1 MLGGTGEPTKTGAGT
16 LVITADN
23 SGYTATTQV
32 AGGTLAVNGVLGGA
46 VGVAAAG
53 RLEGNGRVAGVT
65 NAGIVAP
72 GSGGIGELTMAGDYT
87 GHGGTQENGAV
98 LGGDASSTDRMV
110 VNGSAAGEKQI
121 AVPNRDIGRTSCGER
136 G

>member
-1 MLGGTGEPTKTGAGT
+1 MLGGTGEQTKTGAGT

-65 NAGIVAP
+65 HAGIVEP
-72 GSGGIGELTMAGDYT
+72 GSGGIGETTMAGDYT
-87 GHGGTQENGAV
+87 GNGGTPEYEVA
-98 LGGDASSTDRMV
+98 LGGGGSTTDA
-110 VNGSAAGEKQI
+110 
-121 AVPNRDIGRTSCGER
+121 
-136 G
+136 

>member
-1 MLGGTGEPTKTGAGT
+1 MLGGTGEPTKPGAGT

-23 SGYTATTQV
+23 SGSTATTQV
-32 AGGTLAVNGVLGGA
+32 AVGPLAVNGVLGGA

-72 GSGGIGELTMAGDYT
+72 GSGGFREPTMAGSYN
-87 GHGGTQENGAV
+87 GNGGTVEIEGV
-98 LGGDASSTDRMV
+98 LGGDASSMGRLV
-110 VNGSAAGEKQI
+110 VSGYTTG
-121 AVPNRDIGRTSCGER
+121 NR
-136 G
+136 

>member
-65 NAGIVAP
+65 NEGIVAP
-72 GSGGIGELTMAGDYT
+72 GSGGIGELTMAGGYP
-87 GHGGTQENGAV
+87 GHGGPLEIAAV
-98 LGGDASSTDRMV
+98 LGRDASSPDR
-110 VNGSAAGEKQI
+110 KL
-121 AVPNRDIGRTSCGER
+121 GRA
-136 G
+136 